1 MGENSQRYS
10 WKRIMTLCVYV
21 CELGLTDSK
30 ATFVPDV
37 PAFKCSFSLHLVIKS
52 QGETILCGWSRIDPN
67 STTGLGMWYGPSQ
80 REEPTPLVE
89 WVCTRSKLG
98 WTESNLDFFC
108 RNFWERWP
116 LFLWLLSYQAVLT
129 ATNSY
134 NAYQVERVCLTDEEI
149 KSLMR
154 ASELLDTTL
163 PENRSAFAYS
173 RFIAYR

>member
-1 MGENSQRYS
+1 M
-10 WKRIMTLCVYV
+10 
-21 CELGLTDSK
+21 
-30 ATFVPDV
+30 
-37 PAFKCSFSLHLVIKS
+37 
-52 QGETILCGWSRIDPN
+52 
-67 STTGLGMWYGPSQ
+67 
-80 REEPTPLVE
+80 
-89 WVCTRSKLG
+89 
-98 WTESNLDFFC
+98 
-108 RNFWERWP
+108 
-116 LFLWLLSYQAVLT
+116 WLLSYQAVLT